1 MPDAALFHPL
11 LLAFVVPPNLSA
23 SAMLNRKPLLLK
35 DTAPAR
41 SIVAFSFLLDLKFE
55 RFPWPP
61 AEPKAFTLGTYGGD
75 IQESFGRFSLEEG
88 PARTLEPPF

>member
-1 MPDAALFHPL
+1 MFHPL

-23 SAMLNRKPLLLK
+23 SPMLNVRPLLLK

-41 SIVAFSFLLDLKFE
+41 SIVAFYFLLDLKFE
-55 RFPWPP
+55 RFPGPP

-75 IQESFGRFSLEEG
+75 IQKSFARFSLKDG
-88 PARTLEPPF
+88 PARTFEPPF

>member
-23 SAMLNRKPLLLK
+23 SAMLQIKPLLLN
-35 DTAPAR
+35 DTAPAK
-41 SIVAFSFLLDLKFE
+41 SIVATYFLLDLKFE
-55 RFPWPP
+55 RFPGPP
-61 AEPKAFTLGTYGGD
+61 AEPKAFMLGTWGGD
-75 IQESFGRFSLEEG
+75 IQKSFGCFSLEEG